1 MQSRITK
8 TFKILTPGSSLRR
21 RVAYG
26 LAIVRLILAPVIFL
40 TIYYLFE
47 MGAIVNRIVN
57 IDAPATTLAERISVE
72 MLQARRNERNYFLL
86 NDPIYLEG
94 NRQAID
100 QIRQLVQ
107 QIAGLEPSERNTSE
121 EIVKSLELYE
131 QQFAAAV
138 ALLAKPGGTTRQRA
152 QQAVVA
158 YEKDL
163 NDVLR
168 RSRRTENAQL
178 VQELQNQVQSFD
190 TELAKTLEQENPTL
204 RLVTPQ
210 IQSTSQNVL
219 RVASQLEAQSWEHV
233 QSDHKQVRDL
243 LHQAEWVL
251 SIVSVI
257 TFLVSIWI
265 SFVIPREVVKP
276 LVSLKN
282 AVDHAASGNYPVEFE
297 LHGEGEIIDL
307 ARSIDNLIQRVR

>member
-1 MQSRITK
+1 MQSRIAK

-21 RVAYG
+21 RVAYA

-47 MGAIVNRIVN
+47 MGTIVNRIVN

-86 NDPIYLEG
+86 NDPVYLQG

-100 QIRQLVQ
+100 RIRQLIQ
-107 QIAGLEPSERNTSE
+107 QITNLEPGEQNTGQ
-121 EIVKSLELYE
+121 EIVKGLQLYE
-131 QQFAAAV
+131 QQFSAAV
-138 ALLAKPGGTTRQRA
+138 GLLAKPGGTTTQRA
-152 QQAVVA
+152 RQALVA
-158 YEKDL
+158 YETDL
-163 NDVLR
+163 NDLLR
-168 RSRRTENAQL
+168 RSRRMGNAQL

-190 TELAKTLEQENPTL
+190 TELARTLEQENPTL
-204 RLVTPQ
+204 RLVTPE

-219 RVASQLEAQSWEHV
+219 RVASLLEAQNWEHV
-233 QSDHKQVRDL
+233 QRDHKKVIDL
-243 LHQAEWVL
+243 LRQAEWVL

-276 LVSLKN
+276 LVNLKN
-282 AVDHAASGNYPVEFE
+282 AVDHAASGKDAVEFE
-297 LHGEGEIIDL
+297 LQGEGEIIEL
-307 ARSIDNLIQRVR
+307 ARSIDKLIQRVR